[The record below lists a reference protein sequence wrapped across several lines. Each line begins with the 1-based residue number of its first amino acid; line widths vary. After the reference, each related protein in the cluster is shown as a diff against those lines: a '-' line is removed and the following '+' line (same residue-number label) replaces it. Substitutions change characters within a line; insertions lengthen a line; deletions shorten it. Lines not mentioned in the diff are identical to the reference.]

1 MNTTAACTTR
11 PVRSAG
17 PTRRDARLIL
27 PADGLH
33 RNAAGDFFLME
44 RGWWHRLRGYPELYT
59 HAHIDAIL
67 CWVAS
72 SAGVVQEILP
82 SRCRLY
88 HQAHHRTSHVDFPQT
103 DWRPWYQRYE
113 ETLRQGPLRQGSP
126 MVVNLPDWGLANEV
140 LPEWQATPRLV
151 QVQVLTNAQPTLRE
165 KPSEAETSPAA
176 TRSDLQR
183 AQAWLEVAAQ
193 EQAALRAALRK
204 AQRAHKAERAALK
217 AALHEAQVA
226 QRSEAA
232 LRRELEAIL
241 DSTIWRASAPLRM
254 AAGKLPSSLRT
265 MARTGLPI
273 PPRAVPSTAGIAAQA
288 ALARFRLCCSADL

>member
-1 MNTTAACTTR
+1 MHDTA
-11 PVRSAG
+11 SAKRW
-17 PTRRDARLIL
+17 TDTLDARLIL

-88 HQAHHRTSHVDFPQT
+88 HQAHHRASHVDFPQT

-113 ETLRQGPLRQGSP
+113 ETLRQAPLHQGSP

-140 LPEWQATPRLV
+140 LPEWQASPRLV
-151 QVQVLTNAQPTLRE
+151 QVQVLTSEVEARRFGNSDAAENAQRILKE
-165 KPSEAETSPAA
+165 KLSETETSLAV
-176 TRSDLQR
+176 TRADLQR

-193 EQAALRAALRK
+193 EQAALRAALREAK
-204 AQRAHKAERAALK
+204 RANKAERAALK

-241 DSTIWRASAPLRM
+241 DSTIWRASAPLRT
-254 AAGKLPSSLRT
+254 AAGKLPSR
-265 MARTGLPI
+265 
-273 PPRAVPSTAGIAAQA
+273 
-288 ALARFRLCCSADL
+288 